1 MSLANALFN
10 RYPQRRSLSDTPTS
24 GGVTGWQSM
33 DVETIASTLDSVRMA
48 TSLIMVEAAR
58 VARTS
63 QDLKDGSGVLAH
75 VRLAINKV
83 EQQSLQELA
92 DTYEPR
98 RRVVARSDLE
108 RRALDAIMSGTPW
121 LSAAEIGRELDPK
134 AANPHA
140 AASRWLANRQVFA
153 IDSRGKKMFPS
164 YVFTDAWKPIPEV
177 KKVLAILADY
187 SALRL
192 ASWFEST
199 SSALQGKR
207 PREVMKFD
215 AKAVVRAAQQHVVG
229 AVHG

>member
-1 MSLANALFN
+1 MSLANAFFS
-10 RYPQRRSLSDTPTS
+10 RYPPRRSLSDAPSS
-24 GGVTGWQSM
+24 GGTTGSQTM
-33 DVETIASTLDSVRMA
+33 DVETIASMLDSVRVA